1 MKAVYKFFQL
11 SGSDRWLLL
20 QAFVLLAAIQLGLYA
35 LPFLNLKRF
44 LERFA
49 TLKGGNFFNNRPTA
63 DRIAWAVR
71 VASGYIPKATCLPQ
85 ALVTHF
91 LLVRNGYPADL
102 KIGAAK
108 KQDGSFEAHAWV
120 TSEQRIVMGA
130 LRDLDRYTPLS
141 TLPRKG

>member
-1 MKAVYKFFQL
+1 MKAIYKFLQL
-11 SGSDRWLLL
+11 PRSDRWLLL
-20 QAFVLLAAIQLGLYA
+20 QAFVLLTAIQVGLHL
-35 LPFLNLKRF
+35 LPFLNLKRD

-49 TLKGGNFFNNRPTA
+49 AVKRSSPITRRPAA
-63 DRIAWAVR
+63 DRIPWAVR

-120 TSEQRIVMGA
+120 TSEQRIVIGA